1 MAYHNNPRIVTDGL
15 ALCIDA
21 NAKRSYSGSGS
32 TITDLVTGNTG
43 SILGSPAPT
52 FSNGSF
58 HLNGTSNYW
67 DISSLVSNIDF
78 TSNEASVVIWLKLD
92 VATPADGDQT
102 GIFNLSS
109 NTGNSHYVWTNS
121 KAYLYGFRSARV
133 EAIVVTSSV
142 TRTDWHMIAITTTP
156 GTNGWKFYQNT
167 ELVKQTT
174 GESSID
180 IGTSSFIGK
189 SSADRYLDGYLA
201 STLIYNK
208 ALSSA
213 EISQIYNA
221 HKSRS

>member
-1 MAYHNNPRIVTDGL
+1 MQYGPKIVTDGL
-15 ALCIDA
+15 ALSLDA
-21 NAKRSYSGSGS
+21 ADENSYSGSGS

-52 FSNGSF
+52 FSSGSF

-92 VATPADGDQT
+92 VATPAAGNQT

-109 NTGNSHYVWTNS
+109 DTGNSHYVWTDS

-133 EAIVVTSSV
+133 ESITVSSSV
-142 TRTDWHMIAITTTP
+142 TRTDWHMISVTTTP

-180 IGTSSFIGK
+180 IGASSFIGK
-189 SSADRYLDGYLA
+189 SSASRYLDGYLA
-201 STLIYNK
+201 STSIYNK
-208 ALSSA
+208 ALSST
-213 EISQIYNA
+213 EISQIYGNLR
-221 HKSRS
+221 SRFNV

>member
-1 MAYHNNPRIVTDGL
+1 MQYGPKTITDGL
-15 ALCIDA
+15 VLALDA
-21 NAKRSYSGSGS
+21 ADENSYSGSGS

-92 VATPADGDQT
+92 VATPAAGDQT

-109 NTGNSHYVWTNS
+109 DTGNSHYVWTDS
-121 KAYLYGFRSARV
+121 KAYLYGFRSVRV
-133 EAIVVTSSV
+133 ESITVSSSV
-142 TRTDWHMIAITTTP
+142 TRTDWHMISVTTTP

-167 ELVKQTT
+167 ELVTQTT

-189 SSADRYLDGYLA
+189 SSASRYLDGYLA
-201 STLIYNK
+201 STSIYNK
-208 ALSSA
+208 ALSST
-213 EISQIYNA
+213 EISQIYGNLR
-221 HKSRS
+221 SRFNV

>member
-1 MAYHNNPRIVTDGL
+1 MQYGPKIVTDGL
-15 ALCIDA
+15 ALSLDA
-21 NAKRSYSGSGS
+21 ADENSYSGSGS

-52 FSNGSF
+52 FSSGSF

-92 VATPADGDQT
+92 VATPAAGNQT

-109 NTGNSHYVWTNS
+109 DTGNSHYVWTDS

-133 EAIVVTSSV
+133 ESITVSSSV
-142 TRTDWHMIAITTTP
+142 TRTDWHMISVTTTP
-156 GTNGWKFYQNT
+156 GNNGWKFYQNT

-180 IGTSSFIGK
+180 IGASSFIGK
-189 SSADRYLDGYLA
+189 SSASRYLDGYLA
-201 STLIYNK
+201 STSIYNK
-208 ALSSA
+208 ALSST
-213 EISQIYNA
+213 EISQIYGNLR
-221 HKSRS
+221 SRFNV

>member
-15 ALCIDA
+15 ALCLDA

-43 SILGSPAPT
+43 SVAGSPT
-52 FSNGSF
+52 FSNGAF
-58 HLNGTSNYW
+58 HLNGTSDYW

-78 TSNEASVVIWLKLD
+78 TSNQASVVIWLKLD
-92 VATPADGDQT
+92 VATPANGNQT
-102 GIFNLSS
+102 GIFALSS
-109 NTGNSHYVWTNS
+109 STGNSHYVWTNS
-121 KAYLYGFRSARV
+121 QAYLHGFRNARV

-174 GESSID
+174 GENSID
-180 IGTSSFIGK
+180 IGTASYVGK
-189 SSADRYLDGYLA
+189 SIDSRYLDGYLA
-201 STLIYNK
+201 STSIYNK
-208 ALSSA
+208 ALSST
-213 EISQIYNA
+213 EVSQIYGNLR
-221 HKSRS
+221 SRFNV